1 MTTDR
6 VITTTALEAD
16 MTLVQQDTTLE
27 TGTTPETDL
36 TLETGTTPETDL
48 TLEIDITL
56 QADMTPETVT
66 TDQTGDHL
74 IDTDLV
80 PPIQKGTTIIPDR
93 PTKNTDM
100 TVESGTIMSP
110 EIDTDRTPEAETG
123 LMTQTG
129 PGILLQVLE
138 NAMNA
143 KARIT

>member
-27 TGTTPETDL
+27 TGTILQIGTIPTKDWN
-36 TLETGTTPETDL
+36 LE
-48 TLEIDITL
+48 
-56 QADMTPETVT
+56 
-66 TDQTGDHL
+66 
-74 IDTDLV
+74 TDLV
-80 PPIQKGTTIIPDR
+80 PLIQKGTTIIPDR

>member
-36 TLETGTTPETDL
+36 TLETGTTPGTDL
-48 TLEIDITL
+48 NLE
-56 QADMTPETVT
+56 T